1 MFDSIKKKFQFKFK
15 DRENA
20 ANILAAALEDFL
32 EKEERGRKMEGERKN
47 ILIVVL
53 GIPRGGVI
61 IADIVAKKL
70 KASYFDIVLPR
81 KLRIPHNEEA
91 AFGAIME
98 DGTVYLDDRLVKD
111 LDISTEY
118 IEKEKNLQ
126 LQEIERRK
134 SLYRNTSKQQER
146 QLENKID
153 DKTTTVVILT
163 DDGAA
168 SGATVIA
175 AARSIRK
182 KNFFN
187 NAKELIIA
195 LPVAPKET
203 VELLR
208 KEAAVDHVEVVTAPS
223 FFNSVGQFYQNFQP
237 VSDEQVVEIMKKW
250 NLL

>member
-1 MFDSIKKKFQFKFK
+1 LFDSIKKKFQFKFK
-15 DRENA
+15 DRTNA

-32 EKEERGRKMEGERKN
+32 EKEERGREGERKN

-70 KASYFDIVLPR
+70 KASDFDIVLPR

-111 LDISTEY
+111 LDISAEY
-118 IEKEKNLQ
+118 IEMEKNLQ

-134 SLYRNTSKQQER
+134 SLYRNTSKQQKER

-153 DKTTTVVILT
+153 DDKTIVVILT

-182 KNFFN
+182 KNSIN

-237 VSDEQVVEIMKKW
+237 VSDEQVVEIIRKW

>member
-1 MFDSIKKKFQFKFK
+1 LFDSIKKKFQFKFK

-32 EKEERGRKMEGERKN
+32 EKEERGREGERKN

-70 KASYFDIVLPR
+70 KASDFDIVLPR

-111 LDISTEY
+111 LDISAEY

-153 DKTTTVVILT
+153 DDKTIVVILT

-182 KNFFN
+182 KNSIN

>member
-1 MFDSIKKKFQFKFK
+1 LFDSIKKKFQFKFK

-32 EKEERGRKMEGERKN
+32 EKEERGREGERKN

-70 KASYFDIVLPR
+70 KASDFDIVLPR

-111 LDISTEY
+111 LDISAEY

-134 SLYRNTSKQQER
+134 SLYRNTSKQKER

-153 DKTTTVVILT
+153 DDKTIVVILT

-182 KNFFN
+182 KNSIN